1 MTSSTV
7 VVLIV
12 LTLIVGAL
20 ASIGIRWL
28 LAQPKMTPLRSFPKA
43 TFHAYG
49 HDLNPIALE
58 NAFIHAVTSLDYHT
72 KSFTRPLLADV
83 RIFVMPENEWTDDW
97 GRRVAGL
104 QNDRNI
110 VIGRDFAA
118 LCHELAHRH
127 ETLVHGPQPVNQKD
141 HAHWAERGYNAA
153 VDEYHAWL
161 LG

>member
-1 MTSSTV
+1 MSASTV

-12 LTLIVGAL
+12 LTLIVGGL

-28 LAQPKMTPLRSFPKA
+28 LAQPKMTPLVGYPKV
-43 TFHAYG
+43 TFHGYG
-49 HDLNPIALE
+49 HEVDAHRLEAAFARAL
-58 NAFIHAVTSLDYHT
+58 ISLDYRVAT
-72 KSFTRPLLADV
+72 VVRARVLLADV

-110 VIGRDFAA
+110 VVGRDFAA

-161 LG
+161 